1 MADLSKKLFF
11 DDVRKKNWPKTGK
24 FFTVC
29 FGPPSQSIRRG
40 RISRKGA
47 LDHRESRER
56 RDIFSPQGQK
66 TPKFSKKRW
75 IRK

>member
-40 RISRKGA
+40 RISREGA
-47 LDHRESRER
+47 FDVRESRER
-56 RDIFSPQGQK
+56 RDKMKIVPNF
-66 TPKFSKKRW
+66 R
-75 IRK
+75 RKNI